1 MFAQKK
7 SFVKHFFGI
16 RIACITFDMNFII
29 FCLICVLNWDFSR
42 KFLKETEKRRLITA
56 RSRRILTLFLIFYFS
71 FGLILQNNPLLIGF
85 FYILPTGFLLSFMFY
100 QQKRKERDLL
110 ENLYSLLPNLIAQMK
125 LGLGFMDAWEK
136 SLQTMKDTAF
146 LQKISEA
153 LRFQKE
159 GYHSHPETRHFLS
172 HLMTAR
178 KSARPLKQI
187 QHLQQKVQVKQF
199 FLRKR
204 RQVLFQLRLQ
214 SSVMALL
221 YSGLVI
227 WNLFHYGLKYISLIL
242 LSFLLFFSGLLW
254 IFKTGKTLK
263 WSL

>member
-1 MFAQKK
+1 M
-7 SFVKHFFGI
+7 
-16 RIACITFDMNFII
+16 
-29 FCLICVLNWDFSR
+29 
-42 KFLKETEKRRLITA
+42 
-56 RSRRILTLFLIFYFS
+56 
-71 FGLILQNNPLLIGF
+71 
-85 FYILPTGFLLSFMFY
+85 
-100 QQKRKERDLL
+100 L
-110 ENLYSLLPNLIAQMK
+110 ENLYALLPTLMAQMK
-125 LGLGFMDAWEK
+125 LGLGFMDAWSK
-136 SLQTMKDTAF
+136 SLQTIEDKVDPSF
-146 LQKISEA
+146 LRRVSES
-153 LRFQKE
+153 LRFQKDDS
-159 GYHSHPETRHFLS
+159 HPHPETRHFLS
-172 HLMTAR
+172 HLITAR

-199 FLRKR
+199 FHRKS

>member
-1 MFAQKK
+1 
-7 SFVKHFFGI
+7 
-16 RIACITFDMNFII
+16 MNFII
-29 FCLICVLNWDFSR
+29 FCLICALSGDFSR
-42 KFLKETEKRRLITA
+42 KLLKEMEDRRLITA
-56 RSRRILTLFLIFYFS
+56 WLRRFSTFFLIFYFF
-71 FGLILQNNPLLIGF
+71 FGLILQNNPPLAGF
-85 FYILPTGFLLSFMFY
+85 FYVLPPGFLLSFMFY
-100 QQKRKERDLL
+100 QQKKKEKDLL
-110 ENLYSLLPNLIAQMK
+110 ENLYALLPTLMAQMK
-125 LGLGFMDAWEK
+125 LGLGFMDAWSK
-136 SLQTMKDTAF
+136 SLQTIEDKVDPSF
-146 LQKISEA
+146 LRRVSES
-153 LRFQKE
+153 LRFQKDDS
-159 GYHSHPETRHFLS
+159 HPHPETRHFLS
-172 HLMTAR
+172 HLITAR

-199 FLRKR
+199 FHRKS